1 MALQK
6 AASMKVR
13 ARARYFRRRLFA
25 RMVEASHFGSS
36 NVRASFEMESWHL
49 STRTR
54 HFFSDCQWLY
64 YLQIPMQTIW
74 QLWKKA
80 NRFTQYQ
87 IMN

>member
-6 AASMKVR
+6 AASMKDR

-25 RMVEASHFGSS
+25 RMVEASHFGST

-54 HFFSDCQWLY
+54 HFFL
-64 YLQIPMQTIW
+64 IVNGFTIYRY
-74 QLWKKA
+74 QCRPYGNYGKKPTGLL
-80 NRFTQYQ
+80 NTKS
-87 IMN
+87 